1 MPSGWDL
8 SLSPHALLISLTPAG
23 EALARRG
30 AGGEPG
36 DLGSLCL
43 STCPASAPSGSW
55 GRRPGLPSAAFGPRV
70 WCPPPP
76 GKMPAGGGRWLGR
89 ACETSSEWGAVR
101 AEDGVGGT
109 GVKLV
114 SCGMKKKAAGPG
126 LRGPPVDLRFSN
138 RVSHSALIRR
148 GPMRAR
154 QWLPWPEPQELGSE
168 IKIYGCP

>member
-76 GKMPAGGGRWLGR
+76 GKMPAGGDGGWGGHVRPAPSGGQSGLRTGWGVQERDQNTAVPPTQGAERGRV
-89 ACETSSEWGAVR
+89 SSITPA
-101 AEDGVGGT
+101 
-109 GVKLV
+109 
-114 SCGMKKKAAGPG
+114 SCGHRAPEMWPQATEGPN
-126 LRGPPVDLRFSN
+126 FTS
-138 RVSHSALIRR
+138 
-148 GPMRAR
+148 
-154 QWLPWPEPQELGSE
+154 
-168 IKIYGCP
+168 